1 VFNPSCV
8 DHIKNTVNRDLL
20 AWLQFVLELDV
31 SFGTYTSAALDSP
44 VEKDV
49 YAAWWHVV
57 MPFKMLLYALS
68 GIALCACL
76 EMLYHATS
84 ASVERVFSML
94 DNTFTNERNGALVD
108 LIELQSELASI
119 EPRERS
125 SPPLLFDLFSN
136 LNSYRHS
143 FE

>member
-1 VFNPSCV
+1 MFNPSCV

-20 AWLQFVLELDV
+20 ARLQFVLELDV
-31 SFGTYTSAALDSP
+31 TFGTYTSAALDSP

-68 GIALCACL
+68 GIALCAW
-76 EMLYHATS
+76 TS

-94 DNTFTNERNGALVD
+94 TIPSPTSETELWWTSLSYSRSS
-108 LIELQSELASI
+108 LQSSFANAA
-119 EPRERS
+119 PRRS
-125 SPPLLFDLFSN
+125 CSAI
-136 LNSYRHS
+136 
-143 FE
+143 